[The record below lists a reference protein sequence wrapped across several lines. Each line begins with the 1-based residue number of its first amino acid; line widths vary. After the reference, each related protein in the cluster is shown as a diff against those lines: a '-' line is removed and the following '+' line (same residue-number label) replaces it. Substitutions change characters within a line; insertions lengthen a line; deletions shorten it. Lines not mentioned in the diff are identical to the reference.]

1 MDKAIKWFHD
11 NKLTV
16 NIEKS
21 CAIAIGTQQR
31 LKNQTEQ
38 LSISIG
44 NANLSLVET
53 IKYLGVTIDDNISWN
68 QHVNNLCSKI
78 SPRIELLRKLK
89 YKLPTE
95 QLITVYQSII
105 HFDYCI
111 SVWGYTSKRNVKLLQ
126 RLQNRA
132 ARIITGK
139 YDWNLSASQIL
150 MDLGWMNINQRID
163 YFTTLLTFKA
173 LNGFTPNYISETL
186 HTQESSYNFR
196 NTHENDLIV
205 PRVNLEVLKK
215 SFTYN
220 APKKWNILSL
230 NVRQSNTVDTF
241 KTRYKVLI

>member
-1 MDKAIKWFHD
+1 MV
-11 NKLTV
+11 L
-16 NIEKS
+16 S
-21 CAIAIGTQQR
+21 
-31 LKNQTEQ
+31 KNQTEQ

-44 NANLSLVET
+44 NTNLSLVET

-68 QHVNNLCSKI
+68 QHVNNLCSKL

-95 QLITVYQSII
+95 QLITVFQSII
-105 HFDYCI
+105 QPHFDYCI

-163 YFTTLLTFKA
+163 YFTTLLTF
-173 LNGFTPNYISETL
+173 I
-186 HTQESSYNFR
+186 
-196 NTHENDLIV
+196 
-205 PRVNLEVLKK
+205 
-215 SFTYN
+215 
-220 APKKWNILSL
+220 
-230 NVRQSNTVDTF
+230 
-241 KTRYKVLI
+241 